1 LPAAPGNYPGLFFR
15 NSPFDK
21 SITTAIFLIS
31 YRVRES
37 VPFSDQSL
45 NLPKDKGEAQLSQ
58 NLLARV
64 QLWTIILAL
73 ALSAVLV
80 FVISPEFALGVFLT
94 ALWAVAGLFALEK
107 LLRSAVL
114 PPGEPRN
121 VFAIILWG
129 LAKLAVYGIAAWV
142 LFSRP
147 FPTLS
152 HAVGF
157 TLMMVVLVVVGARAR
172 DVEIR
177 RLKQQ
182 AAGRPTG
189 QGDQVQNAVHDA

>member
-1 LPAAPGNYPGLFFR
+1 M
-15 NSPFDK
+15 
-21 SITTAIFLIS
+21 
-31 YRVRES
+31 
-37 VPFSDQSL
+37 
-45 NLPKDKGEAQLSQ
+45 SQ

-64 QLWTIILAL
+64 QLWTIFLAL

-80 FVISPEFALGVFLT
+80 FVVSPEFALGVFLT

-121 VFAIILWG
+121 VFAIFLWG
-129 LAKLAVYGIAAWV
+129 LAKLAVYGIAVWV

-147 FPTLS
+147 FPAIS

-157 TLMMVVLVVVGARAR
+157 TLLMVVLVVVGARAR
-172 DVEIR
+172 DAEIR

-182 AAGRPTG
+182 ADARPTG

>member
-1 LPAAPGNYPGLFFR
+1 
-15 NSPFDK
+15 
-21 SITTAIFLIS
+21 
-31 YRVRES
+31 
-37 VPFSDQSL
+37 
-45 NLPKDKGEAQLSQ
+45 LSQ

-64 QLWTIILAL
+64 QLWTIFLAL

-80 FVISPEFALGVFLT
+80 FVVSLDFALGVFLT

-107 LLRSAVL
+107 LLRCAVL

-129 LAKLAVYGIAAWV
+129 LAKLAVYGIAVWV

-172 DVEIR
+172 DAEIH

-182 AAGRPTG
+182 ADAQPNG
-189 QGDQVQNAVHDA
+189 QGDRVQNAVHDA